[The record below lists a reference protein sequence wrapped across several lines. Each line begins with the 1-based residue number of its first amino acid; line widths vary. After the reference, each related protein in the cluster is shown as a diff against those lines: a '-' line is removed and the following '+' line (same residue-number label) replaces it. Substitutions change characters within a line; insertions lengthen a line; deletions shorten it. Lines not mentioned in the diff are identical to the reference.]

1 MKRSKLYFLLI
12 MIMCLFSGCMRND
25 NNIATSKETE
35 SEITG
40 GSTSAKAIDNESNKE
55 STEESA
61 VKLSDF
67 INPEGNTLFNRFI
80 TPEGYKRVE
89 AEKGSFADFI
99 GNYPLEPDGTPVHY
113 FDKREKGGD
122 VHAAV
127 FSMEVA
133 EEDLQ
138 QCADSIMRIYA
149 EYMYKSGNEDKISFK
164 FVDGFVCD
172 YNHWK
177 QGYRVKF
184 VDDKPYW
191 EKKTDADNSE
201 ETFKKYLRIVFAY
214 SSTLSMEKEARSVL
228 LSDIQAGDIFIKAG
242 SPGHVVMVVDVCK
255 NADGEKAFLL
265 AQGFM
270 PAQSF
275 HVIKNPKHPNDPWYY
290 EKEITYPFITQN
302 YSFPEG
308 SLMRPVY
315 LEE

>member
-1 MKRSKLYFLLI
+1 MKKTII
-12 MIMCLFSGCMRND
+12 MLAFVLFLFSACGS
-25 NNIATSKETE
+25 IQSKSRSENSEDVVKKTDIKEVYTE
-35 SEITG
+35 SEITEG
-40 GSTSAKAIDNESNKE
+40 
-55 STEESA
+55 TE
-61 VKLSDF
+61 KLPEYSDF
-67 INPEGNTLFNRFI
+67 IVPNGNTVLERFI
-80 TPEGYKRVE
+80 PPKDYKRSVSE
-89 AEKGSFADFI
+89 EGGFASFLRTYI
-99 GNYPLEPDGTPVHY
+99 LEPDGTPVYY
-113 FDKREKGGD
+113 FDGKRKGGEG
-122 VHAAV
+122 HAAV
-127 FSMEVA
+127 FSMEVG

-149 EYMYKSGNEDKISFK
+149 EYLYKNGKYDRISFH

-172 YNHWK
+172 FSHWS

-184 VDDKPYW
+184 SGDTPNW
-191 EKKTDADNSE
+191 QKTADPDLGE
-201 ETFKKYLRIVFAY
+201 ESFKKYLRIVFAY

-302 YSFPEG
+302 YSFPEE

>member
-1 MKRSKLYFLLI
+1 MKKIII
-12 MIMCLFSGCMRND
+12 MFVFVLFLFSACWSTQSNSRPENSED
-25 NNIATSKETE
+25 VKKTDIKEVYTE
-35 SEITG
+35 S
-40 GSTSAKAIDNESNKE
+40 E
-55 STEESA
+55 STEEA
-61 VKLSDF
+61 EELPEYSDF
-67 INPEGNTLFNRFI
+67 IVPNGNTVVERFI
-80 TPEGYKRVE
+80 PPKDYKRLVSE
-89 AEKGSFADFI
+89 EGSFASFLRTYI
-99 GNYPLEPDGTPVHY
+99 LEPDGAPVYY
-113 FDKREKGGD
+113 FDGKEKGGEGH
-122 VHAAV
+122 VAV
-127 FSMEVA
+127 FSMEVG

-149 EYMYKSGNEDKISFK
+149 EYLYKNGKYDRISFH
-164 FVDGFVCD
+164 FVDGFICD
-172 YNHWK
+172 FSHWS

-184 VDDKPYW
+184 SGETPNW
-191 EKKTDADNSE
+191 QKTADPDLGE
-201 ETFKKYLRIVFAY
+201 ESFKKYLRIVFAY
-214 SSTLSMEKEARSVL
+214 SSTLSMEKEARSIL
-228 LSDIQAGDIFIKAG
+228 LSEIQAGDIFIKAG

>member
-1 MKRSKLYFLLI
+1 MLVFVLF
-12 MIMCLFSGCMRND
+12 LFSACGSTQIKSRPENSED
-25 NNIATSKETE
+25 VKKTDIKEVYTE
-35 SEITG
+35 SE
-40 GSTSAKAIDNESNKE
+40 SSE
-55 STEESA
+55 
-61 VKLSDF
+61 
-67 INPEGNTLFNRFI
+67 
-80 TPEGYKRVE
+80 E
-89 AEKGSFADFI
+89 AEKLPEYTDFIVPNGNTVLESFIPPKDYKRLVSEEGSFASFLRTYI
-99 GNYPLEPDGTPVHY
+99 LEPDGTPVYY
-113 FDKREKGGD
+113 FDGKRKGGEGH
-122 VHAAV
+122 VAV
-127 FSMEVA
+127 FSMEVG

-149 EYMYKSGNEDKISFK
+149 EYLYKNGKYDRISFH

-172 YNHWK
+172 FSHWS

-184 VDDKPYW
+184 SGETPNW
-191 EKKTDADNSE
+191 QKTADPDLGE
-201 ETFKKYLRIVFAY
+201 ESFKKYLRIVFAY
-214 SSTLSMEKEARSVL
+214 SSTLSMEKEARSIL
-228 LSDIQAGDIFIKAG
+228 LSEIQAGDIFIKAG

>member
-1 MKRSKLYFLLI
+1 
-12 MIMCLFSGCMRND
+12 
-25 NNIATSKETE
+25 
-35 SEITG
+35 
-40 GSTSAKAIDNESNKE
+40 
-55 STEESA
+55 
-61 VKLSDF
+61 
-67 INPEGNTLFNRFI
+67 
-80 TPEGYKRVE
+80 
-89 AEKGSFADFI
+89 
-99 GNYPLEPDGTPVHY
+99 
-113 FDKREKGGD
+113 
-122 VHAAV
+122 
-127 FSMEVA
+127 
-133 EEDLQ
+133 
-138 QCADSIMRIYA
+138 MRIYA
-149 EYMYKSGNEDKISFK
+149 EYLYKNGKYDRISFH

-172 YNHWK
+172 FSHWS

-184 VDDKPYW
+184 SGDTPNW
-191 EKKTDADNSE
+191 QKTADPDLGE
-201 ETFKKYLRIVFAY
+201 ESFKKYLRIVFAY

-275 HVIKNPKHPNDPWYY
+275 HVIKNPKHPNNPWYY

>member
-1 MKRSKLYFLLI
+1 MLVFVLF
-12 MIMCLFSGCMRND
+12 LFSACGSTQIKSRPENSED
-25 NNIATSKETE
+25 VKKTDIKEVYTE
-35 SEITG
+35 SE
-40 GSTSAKAIDNESNKE
+40 SSE
-55 STEESA
+55 
-61 VKLSDF
+61 
-67 INPEGNTLFNRFI
+67 
-80 TPEGYKRVE
+80 E
-89 AEKGSFADFI
+89 AEKLPEYTDFIVPNGNTVLERFIPPKDYKRLVSEEGSFASFLRTYI
-99 GNYPLEPDGTPVHY
+99 LEPDGTPVYY
-113 FDKREKGGD
+113 FDGKRKGGEGH
-122 VHAAV
+122 VAV
-127 FSMEVA
+127 FSMEVG

-149 EYMYKSGNEDKISFK
+149 EYLYKNGKYDRISFH

-172 YNHWK
+172 FSHWS

-184 VDDKPYW
+184 SGETPNW
-191 EKKTDADNSE
+191 QKTADPDLGE
-201 ETFKKYLRIVFAY
+201 ESFKKYLRIVFAY
-214 SSTLSMEKEARSVL
+214 SSTLSMEKEARSIL
-228 LSDIQAGDIFIKAG
+228 LSEIQAGDIFIKAG